1 LDLGILGTVSLGSNF
16 FTGLLSIILI
26 DIVLAGDNAVVIAMA
41 VKSLPKAQRTK
52 GILFGAGAAVVLRVV
67 MTFFAYKLVELPY
80 VKLIGGV
87 LVLWIG
93 VKLLAE
99 GAPDEDRRM
108 EAKTLWQAIWIIM
121 IADISM
127 SLDNVLAVAG
137 ACKGDW
143 FLLLFGLGLSIPLVL
158 FTSSFFSTL
167 MDRFP
172 LVLYIGAAILG
183 AVGGEMIA
191 TDPFISA
198 LYPSIEYLEIGSELV
213 CTVAVVLTGKAWVAW
228 KRSQYPVCS
237 VERKQPEAG

>member
-1 LDLGILGTVSLGSNF
+1 LDPSILGTVSLDWDF
-16 FTGLLSIILI
+16 FTGLLSIVLI

-41 VKSLPKAQRTK
+41 VKSLPKAQRRK
-52 GILFGAGAAVVLRVV
+52 GILFGAGAAVVLRIV

-80 VKLIGGV
+80 VKLMGGI

-93 VKLLAE
+93 IKLFAE
-99 GAPDEDRRM
+99 GTPGEDRFT
-108 EAKTLWQAIWIIM
+108 EVKTIWHAVWIIM

-167 MDRFP
+167 MDRYP
-172 LVLYIGAAILG
+172 LVLYIGAGILG

-191 TDPFISA
+191 TDPLISA
-198 LYPSIEYLEIGSELV
+198 RYPSLGYLEIGSKLV
-213 CTVAVVLTGKAWVAW
+213 CTAAVVLTGKAWVIW
-228 KRSQYPVCS
+228 KRTRYPVCS
-237 VERKQPEAG
+237 DERKRPEIG

>member
-1 LDLGILGTVSLGSNF
+1 LDLGILGTISLNWDF

-41 VKSLPKAQRTK
+41 VKSLPKAQRK
-52 GILFGAGAAVVLRVV
+52 KVILFGAAAAVALRIV
-67 MTFFAYKLVELPY
+67 MTFFAYQLVELQY

-93 VKLLAE
+93 IKLFAE
-99 GAPDEDRRM
+99 GAPGDDRCTEVKSLRH
-108 EAKTLWQAIWIIM
+108 AVWIIM

-167 MDRFP
+167 MDRYP

-198 LYPSIEYLEIGSELV
+198 LYPSLNYLEIGSELV
-213 CTVAVVLTGKAWVAW
+213 CTVAVVLTGKAWIAW
-228 KRSQYPVCS
+228 KRKRYPVCS
-237 VERKQPEAG
+237 VERKQPETG

>member
-1 LDLGILGTVSLGSNF
+1 MNPGVLGTLSLNWDF
-16 FTGLLSIILI
+16 FAALLSIILI

-41 VKSLPKAQRTK
+41 VKSLPKAQRRK
-52 GILFGAGAAVVLRVV
+52 GILFGAAAAVVLRIV
-67 MTFFAYKLVELPY
+67 MTFFAYNLIELQY

-93 VKLLAE
+93 VKLFAE
-99 GAPDEDRRM
+99 GAPGEDRCM
-108 EAKTLWQAIWIIM
+108 EAKTLWHAVWIIM

-167 MDRFP
+167 MDRYP
-172 LVLYIGAAILG
+172 LILYIGAAILG

-198 LYPSIEYLEIGSELV
+198 LYPSLKYLEIGSELV
-213 CTVAVVLTGKAWVAW
+213 CTVAVILTGKVWIAW
-228 KRSQYPVCS
+228 KKTKYPVS
-237 VERKQPEAG
+237 SIERKQPETG

>member
-1 LDLGILGTVSLGSNF
+1 
-16 FTGLLSIILI
+16 
-26 DIVLAGDNAVVIAMA
+26 MA

>member
-1 LDLGILGTVSLGSNF
+1 MDPGILGAVSLDWDF

-52 GILFGAGAAVVLRVV
+52 GILFGAAAAVVLRIV

-80 VKLIGGV
+80 IKLIGGV

-93 VKLLAE
+93 VKLFAE
-99 GAPDEDRRM
+99 GAPGENRCM
-108 EAKTLWQAIWIIM
+108 EAKTLWQTIWIIV

-137 ACKGDW
+137 ACKGDG

-167 MDRFP
+167 MDRYP

-198 LYPSIEYLEIGSELV
+198 LYPSLHYLEIGSELV
-213 CTVAVVLTGKAWVAW
+213 CTAAVVLTGKAWVAW
-228 KRSQYPVCS
+228 KRTRYPVCS
-237 VERKQPEAG
+237 VERKQPETG

>member
-1 LDLGILGTVSLGSNF
+1 LDLGILGTVSLDSDF

-41 VKSLPKAQRTK
+41 VKSLPKAQRKK
-52 GILFGAGAAVVLRVV
+52 GMLFGAGAAVVLRIV
-67 MTFFAYKLVELPY
+67 MTFFAYKLVELQY
-80 VKLIGGV
+80 VKLIGGI

-93 VKLLAE
+93 VKLFAE
-99 GAPDEDRRM
+99 GAPGEDRRM
-108 EAKTLWQAIWIIM
+108 EAKTLWHAIWVIM
-121 IADISM
+121 IADVSM

-143 FLLLFGLGLSIPLVL
+143 FLLLFGLGMSIPLVL
-158 FTSSFFSTL
+158 FTSSFFSML
-167 MDRFP
+167 MDRYP

-198 LYPSIEYLEIGSELV
+198 FFPSLKYLEIGSELV
-213 CTVAVVLTGKAWVAW
+213 CTVAVVLTGKVWVAW
-228 KRSQYPVCS
+228 KRSRYPVCS
-237 VERKQPEAG
+237 VEQKQPEAG

>member
-1 LDLGILGTVSLGSNF
+1 MGTLSLDWNF

-41 VKSLPKAQRTK
+41 VKSLPKAQWTK
-52 GILFGAGAAVVLRVV
+52 GILFGAAVVLRIV

-87 LVLWIG
+87 LVLWVG
-93 VKLLAE
+93 VKLFAE
-99 GAPDEDRRM
+99 GAPGEDRCM
-108 EAKTLWQAIWIIM
+108 EAKTLWQTIWLIV

-137 ACKGDW
+137 ACKGDG
-143 FLLLFGLGLSIPLVL
+143 FLLLSGLGLSIPLVL

-167 MDRFP
+167 MDRYPF
-172 LVLYIGAAILG
+172 VLYIGAAILG

-191 TDPFISA
+191 TGPFISA
-198 LYPSIEYLEIGSELV
+198 LYP
-213 CTVAVVLTGKAWVAW
+213 
-228 KRSQYPVCS
+228 
-237 VERKQPEAG
+237 